1 MIRLNK
7 LTDYAVVVLAQMA
20 NDTDAV
26 VTAPK
31 LARDTGVP
39 APTVAKLLKALVR
52 AEILTSQRG
61 AGGGYVLGQAAS
73 DITVAD
79 IISAL
84 EGPISLTACVDGN
97 DLTCEV
103 ETLCPM
109 RGNWDKVNRA
119 IRNALESVT
128 LAEMADMQLPFAPP
142 PASPASPAIG
152 AASGR

>member
-20 NDTDAV
+20 NDPDGV
-26 VTAPK
+26 ITAPK

-61 AGGGYVLGQAAS
+61 AGGGYVLGQAAN

-84 EGPISLTACVDGN
+84 EGPISLTACVDGT

-119 IRNALESVT
+119 IRSALESVT

-142 PASPASPAIG
+142 PPSPAIS